1 MCLGFSHF
9 WPPGF
14 SKSNQLEKPMNA
26 MEVRRVAKIPHGTD
40 CGNTSRLRHL
50 EHHSIN
56 ASDYLNRHVRG
67 DWGDVPADD
76 AKENEFALTR
86 RLRIISSYVIE
97 GEKVLIITEADR
109 SVTTLLS
116 SLNTDLLRQTCRQ
129 PGTEPAAHVRG
140 FFSPLGV
147 GTFNMCRRQ
156 RQPKKRVNQ

>member
-1 MCLGFSHF
+1 
-9 WPPGF
+9 
-14 SKSNQLEKPMNA
+14 MNA

-97 GEKVLIITEADR
+97 GEKGSHHHGGR
-109 SVTTLLS
+109 SK
-116 SLNTDLLRQTCRQ
+116 RYH
-129 PGTEPAAHVRG
+129 AA
-140 FFSPLGV
+140 FISEY
-147 GTFNMCRRQ
+147 
-156 RQPKKRVNQ
+156 